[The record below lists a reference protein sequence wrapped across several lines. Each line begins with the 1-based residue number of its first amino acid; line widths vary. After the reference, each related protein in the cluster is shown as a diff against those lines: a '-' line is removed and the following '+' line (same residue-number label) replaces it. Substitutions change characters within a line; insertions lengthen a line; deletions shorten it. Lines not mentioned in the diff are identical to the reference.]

1 MVADFNEVARKIMDA
16 FTSYEHEL
24 NDADLLAASEA
35 PISDYS
41 YVRDVLMDET
51 LVLVGLEDEDGG
63 YTYKKLKPLGQTGKE
78 THGQI
83 KSEKSPAGQHVWSPK
98 AVSFPMPPREPSS
111 K

>member
-1 MVADFNEVARKIMDA
+1 MVANFNEVAKKIMDA
-16 FTSYEHEL
+16 FTSYEQEL

-41 YVRDVLMDET
+41 YVRDVLTDET

-63 YTYKKLKPLGQTGKE
+63 CTYKKLKPLGQASKE
-78 THGQI
+78 IHGQLM
-83 KSEKSPAGQHVWSPK
+83 SEKRPAGHVWSPNSE
-98 AVSFPMPPREPSS
+98 SFPMPRRKPSG